1 MYFLKKNP
9 DGSVSLNKAGRALL
23 DKVYKAPKQHGKRWL
38 RRWKRLSA
46 LTRRAP
52 NKETAASGRKDATE
66 MHNER

>member
-38 RRWKRLSA
+38 RQWKRLGAVTPRSRQRGGKWTGNNQVI
-46 LTRRAP
+46 TR
-52 NKETAASGRKDATE
+52 
-66 MHNER
+66 

>member
-38 RRWKRLSA
+38 RQWREWIGNNQVI
-46 LTRRAP
+46 TR
-52 NKETAASGRKDATE
+52 
-66 MHNER
+66 